1 MSFFCFS
8 SDMTILDF
16 QFVDFFFPTKAVPVV
31 LEAVLNSS
39 FFSTARE
46 PAWCQTIN
54 ILISKHLIFKEGID
68 LHESHCKQKIFLK
81 DWETKEIWSIWLLFF
96 KKPPSAVFSSDPA
109 KSWWPVNTTL
119 LV

>member
-54 ILISKHLIFKEGID
+54 ILTSKHLIFKEGID
-68 LHESHCKQKIFLK
+68 LHESHCKQNIF
-81 DWETKEIWSIWLLFF
+81 
-96 KKPPSAVFSSDPA
+96 
-109 KSWWPVNTTL
+109 
-119 LV
+119 